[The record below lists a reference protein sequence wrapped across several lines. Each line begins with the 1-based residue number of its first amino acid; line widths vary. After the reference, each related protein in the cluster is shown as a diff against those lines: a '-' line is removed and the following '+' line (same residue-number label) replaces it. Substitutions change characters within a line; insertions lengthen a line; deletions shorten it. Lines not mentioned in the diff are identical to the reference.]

1 MKNIF
6 LSLLGLG
13 FVVLSCTKKEKVI
26 EKTNRVTVITD
37 STMTNSPS
45 ERSDTMKIHS
55 DSTSHHIE
63 PAKNSK

>member
-13 FVVLSCTKKEKVI
+13 LVVLSCTKKEKVI

-45 ERSDTMKIHS
+45 ERSDTMKIVHS

-63 PAKNSK
+63 PAKK